1 MIAVINGTKSGFRVP
16 PRASAIGLWLVLA
29 ALGMLFASSMLMYV
43 LMRLHYFG
51 KISDEP
57 IQMPALAWGSTAV
70 LLAGSFSAHRAV
82 AAIRLERLA
91 TCLKYL
97 YLTSAIA
104 VLFLL
109 VQSPCMAQVLGQHRA
124 LSAQAEAAAAP
135 GRPVQVSMYGLVFF
149 LIVVHALHVLGGIVA
164 LAIVTWRTKRQ
175 RYDHE
180 NYMGVQFAARYWHFL
195 DIVWLAMFTMFLVM
209 G

>member
-1 MIAVINGTKSGFRVP
+1 MIAVSNGLKAGFRVP

-43 LMRLHYFG
+43 LMRLHFFG
-51 KISDEP
+51 KISDVP
-57 IQMPALAWGSTAV
+57 IQMPAWAWGSTAV
-70 LLAGSFSAHRAV
+70 LLAGSFTLHRAV
-82 AAIRLERLA
+82 AAIRRERLA
-91 TCLKYL
+91 KCLKYL

-109 VQSPCMAQVLGQHRA
+109 VQSPCMAQVLAQHRA
-124 LSAQAEAAAAP
+124 FRAHVDAAASP
-135 GRPVQVSMYGLVFF
+135 GQAVQVSMYGLVFF
-149 LIVVHALHVLGGIVA
+149 LIAVHALHVLGGIVA
-164 LAIVTWRTKRQ
+164 LALVTWRTRRQ
-175 RYDHE
+175 KYDHE

-195 DIVWLAMFTMFLVM
+195 DIVWLAMFTMFLAM

>member
-1 MIAVINGTKSGFRVP
+1 
-16 PRASAIGLWLVLA
+16 
-29 ALGMLFASSMLMYV
+29 
-43 LMRLHYFG
+43 
-51 KISDEP
+51 
-57 IQMPALAWGSTAV
+57 
-70 LLAGSFSAHRAV
+70 
-82 AAIRLERLA
+82 
-91 TCLKYL
+91 
-97 YLTSAIA
+97 
-104 VLFLL
+104 
-109 VQSPCMAQVLGQHRA
+109 MAQVLGQHRA